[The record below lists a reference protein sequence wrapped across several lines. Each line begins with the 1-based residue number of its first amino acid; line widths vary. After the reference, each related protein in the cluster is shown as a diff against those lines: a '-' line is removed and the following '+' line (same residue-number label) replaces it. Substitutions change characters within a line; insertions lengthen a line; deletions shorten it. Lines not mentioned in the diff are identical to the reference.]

1 MLKTVRY
8 NCSGMDIDKNSI
20 VATIGITNKKNNVT
34 EYVQE
39 TFSTLNSDLFRLKN
53 WLISYNCKDV
63 CMESTG
69 EYWIPIF
76 NILEDDFNV
85 CLTHPKYVKAIKG
98 KKTDKKDSL
107 WICDLFKHDLVKSS
121 FIPPKEI
128 RALRELCRYRYKL
141 ICMRSSERNRY
152 QNSMTVSN
160 IGLASVVTDPFGKT
174 ASRIMDEVLS
184 CNILDDDKI
193 RKLIHGSCKNKDKIL
208 ESIKDCNIESDQHF
222 KMTEAKVHMQELDQH
237 IEACT
242 IEIVKR
248 ASPLLDQFIH
258 ITELP
263 GIQLTSAIII
273 LSEIGLDMTQFENDK
288 QLMSWAGL
296 APANNESANKKK
308 SVRISKAGQY
318 LKPVLVQCALAAIK
332 NPDNYFVIKYNR
344 IKKRRGHKKAIIAIA
359 RMILTSIYHMILTG
373 ETFNLSDYESFK
385 NPTTK
390 PKQQPEMTVK
400 SALEFLKQSGI
411 GVSTI
416 QNNLM

>member
-390 PKQQPEMTVK
+390 PKQQPEMTVE